1 MTRKTSEEL
10 TELFFGNKE
19 SSSFYPSSIPTVI
32 VGDVHVIF
40 IYHQNIDGIWYG
52 AAMKDEKVYAT
63 LFATTEKKVL
73 QELLESLLYNLPFQ
87 LAEKP
92 NSHSMKLIK
101 TLKQIFDGK
110 DITSNFETVMDYMPK
125 YTQKVLKCVAR
136 IPVGYVTTYG
146 AVAKAVGGSPRAVG
160 NAMAFNPFA
169 LLIPCHRVVRADFS
183 VGGYGLNGDVK
194 RQILQRED
202 RGYKEDVKL
211 KINGETLSV
220 FPVKRLKAKNKS

>member
-1 MTRKTSEEL
+1 M
-10 TELFFGNKE
+10 
-19 SSSFYPSSIPTVI
+19 
-32 VGDVHVIF
+32 
-40 IYHQNIDGIWYG
+40 IYLYHKKIDGLWYG
-52 AAMKDEKVYAT
+52 TAMKDEKVYAT

-73 QELLESLLYNLPFQ
+73 QELLESLPYNLPFQ

-92 NSHSMKLIK
+92 SSHSIKLLKILK
-101 TLKQIFDGK
+101 TIFDGK
-110 DITSNFETVMDYMPK
+110 DVISNFETVMDYMPK
-125 YTQKVLKCVAR
+125 YTQKALKCVAMV
-136 IPVGYVTTYG
+136 PVGYITTYG

-194 RQILQRED
+194 WKILQRED

>member
-1 MTRKTSEEL
+1 LAPVEL
-10 TELFFGNKE
+10 EG
-19 SSSFYPSSIPTVI
+19 SSFYPSLIPTVI
-32 VGDVHVIF
+32 VGDVHVIYL
-40 IYHQNIDGIWYG
+40 YHQNIDGIWHG
-52 AAMKDEKVYAT
+52 AAMKDEKVYVT

-73 QELLESLLYNLPFQ
+73 QELLESLPYNLPFQ

-92 NSHSMKLIK
+92 SLHSMKLIK
-101 TLKQIFDGK
+101 TLKMIFDGK
-110 DITSNFETVMDYMPK
+110 DVTSNFETVMDYMPK
-125 YTQKVLKCVAR
+125 YTQKVLKCVAMV
-136 IPVGYVTTYG
+136 PVGYITTYG

-194 RQILQRED
+194 RKILQRED
-202 RGYKEDVKL
+202 RGYKENVKL
-211 KINGETLSV
+211 KINDETLSV

>member
-1 MTRKTSEEL
+1 
-10 TELFFGNKE
+10 
-19 SSSFYPSSIPTVI
+19 VI
-32 VGDVHVIF
+32 YL
-40 IYHQNIDGIWYG
+40 YHQNIDGVWYG

-63 LFATTEKKVL
+63 LFATTEKKIL
-73 QELLESLLYNLPFQ
+73 QELLESLPYNLSFQ

-92 NSHSMKLIK
+92 SSHSMKLIK
-101 TLKQIFDGK
+101 TLKTIFDGK
-110 DITSNFETVMDYMPK
+110 DVTSNFETVMDYMPK
-125 YTQKVLKCVAR
+125 YTRKVLKCVAMV
-136 IPVGYVTTYG
+136 PVGYITTYG

-202 RGYKEDVKL
+202 RGYKEDVKM

-220 FPVKRLKAKNKS
+220 FPVKRLKAKIKS

>member
-1 MTRKTSEEL
+1 M
-10 TELFFGNKE
+10 
-19 SSSFYPSSIPTVI
+19 
-32 VGDVHVIF
+32 
-40 IYHQNIDGIWYG
+40 IYIHHQNIDEIWYG
-52 AAMKDEKVYAT
+52 TAMKDEKIYAT

-73 QELLESLLYNLPFQ
+73 QELLESLPCDLPFQ
-87 LAEKP
+87 LAEKL
-92 NSHSMKLIK
+92 NSHSMKLLK
-101 TLKQIFDGK
+101 TLKTIFDGK

-125 YTQKVLKCVAR
+125 YTQKVLKCVAMV
-136 IPVGYVTTYG
+136 PVGYITTYG

-194 RQILQRED
+194 RKILQRED
-202 RGYKEDVKL
+202 RSYKEDVKL

>member
-1 MTRKTSEEL
+1 M
-10 TELFFGNKE
+10 
-19 SSSFYPSSIPTVI
+19 
-32 VGDVHVIF
+32 
-40 IYHQNIDGIWYG
+40 IYIHHQNIDEIWYG
-52 AAMKDEKVYAT
+52 AAMKDEKIYAT

-73 QELLESLLYNLPFQ
+73 QELLESLPCDLPFQ
-87 LAEKP
+87 LAEKL
-92 NSHSMKLIK
+92 NSHSMKLLK
-101 TLKQIFDGK
+101 TLKTIFDGK
-110 DITSNFETVMDYMPK
+110 DVTSNFETVMDYMPK
-125 YTQKVLKCVAR
+125 YTQKVLKCVAMV
-136 IPVGYVTTYG
+136 PVGYITTYG

-194 RQILQRED
+194 RKILQRED
-202 RGYKEDVKL
+202 RSYKEDVKL

>member
-1 MTRKTSEEL
+1 
-10 TELFFGNKE
+10 
-19 SSSFYPSSIPTVI
+19 VI
-32 VGDVHVIF
+32 YIH
-40 IYHQNIDGIWYG
+40 HQNIDEIWYG
-52 AAMKDEKVYAT
+52 AAMKDEKIYAT

-73 QELLESLLYNLPFQ
+73 QELLESLPCDLPFQ
-87 LAEKP
+87 LAEKL
-92 NSHSMKLIK
+92 NSHSMKLLK
-101 TLKQIFDGK
+101 TLKTIFM
-110 DITSNFETVMDYMPK
+110 V
-125 YTQKVLKCVAR
+125 
-136 IPVGYVTTYG
+136 PVGYITTYG

-194 RQILQRED
+194 RKILQRED
-202 RGYKEDVKL
+202 RSYKEDVKL